1 MSLSLTGHSPSSLN
15 ISEFSST
22 INHIDAFYCTPHLCI
37 LNLFLCFSADIGNF
51 TATRACLRPRSELG
65 FHTEEFKP
73 VEAPDNKSEP
83 GATLHSTLLD
93 LTIDLHAC
101 SSGKWS
107 AWKSHEHWSTS
118 LSPGISRYQEELAGF
133 NWEFISVPVS
143 PRSEQSMKR
152 LSSCRRAYFYLEK
165 YFLDECFSIWEYE
178 PCSSKPITFES
189 LFHIRHI
196 SVG

>member
-1 MSLSLTGHSPSSLN
+1 MYSKP
-15 ISEFSST
+15 
-22 INHIDAFYCTPHLCI
+22 
-37 LNLFLCFSADIGNF
+37 FLCFSAATGNF

-107 AWKSHEHWSTS
+107 AWKSNEHWSTS
-118 LSPGISRYQEELAGF
+118 LSYQEELA

-165 YFLDECFSIWEYE
+165 YFSDECFSIWEYE